1 MDMAMDDKPKSKTR
15 KMILALGLGGVA
27 GFLGAL
33 GFMELVKTGAL
44 GEMTASQEIAGL
56 VGIIYMITALAVSVG
71 LVSPSLGARFL
82 NVEDAEELREQHRML
97 TWSAVGMVALGV
109 ALLLAAIGSPG
120 GPIAPASTLV
130 AIVALVALAWFAG
143 SRQRRHVD
151 ELMARISTEATSTA
165 FYLAFLFGGGWSLLA
180 HFEFV
185 AGPSPLD
192 WLTMFAGLMM
202 LSCFIV
208 AGRRGLLVQR

>member
-1 MDMAMDDKPKSKTR
+1 MDMAIDEKPRSKTR

-27 GFLGAL
+27 GFLAAL
-33 GFMELVKTGAL
+33 GFMQLVKSGGL
-44 GEMTASQEIAGL
+44 GDFTVSQEIAGL
-56 VGIIYMITALAVSVG
+56 VGIIYLLTALSVSVG

-97 TWSAVGMVALGV
+97 TWSAIGMVALGV
-109 ALLLAAIGSPG
+109 ALILAAIGSPG
-120 GPIAPASTLV
+120 GPIAPTSTLV

-151 ELMARISTEATSTA
+151 ELMASISTEATSTA
-165 FYLAFLFGGGWSLLA
+165 FYLAFLLGGGWSLLA
-180 HFEFV
+180 HFDIV
-185 AGPSPLD
+185 SGPSPLD
-192 WLTMFAGLMM
+192 WLTMFAALLM